1 MEIIFEKKIVDKIKA
16 DAFLFLCYED
26 KKLFTEELKLIEKL
40 LKCKISKTGLEDFE
54 GKEKQTVLIYTGENR
69 IILSGLGLKKDLTL
83 EKVRKATA
91 RGVKKTRSLKI
102 RKIAIEILQ
111 DQTLEGVQI
120 EDIARAETIS
130 SLLALYSFDKYFTKK
145 DSKDSKGIKEIMLFS
160 QYHSLEKY

>member
-26 KKLFTEELKLIEKL
+26 KKLFDEELKLIEKL

-83 EKVRKATA
+83 EKEKSYS
-91 RGVKKTRSLKI
+91 TRSK
-102 RKIAIEILQ
+102 EN
-111 DQTLEGVQI
+111 QI
-120 EDIARAETIS
+120 TENQKNCDRNSSGSDFRRSSDRRYCQSGNYKFPARSVFI
-130 SLLALYSFDKYFTKK
+130 
-145 DSKDSKGIKEIMLFS
+145 
-160 QYHSLEKY
+160 